1 MNDEIKEILE
11 ALEQV
16 ACCSYHD
23 KMCKKAIEIIKKAI
37 EIKQKAIKIIQND
50 TTLNPQRQRDRLIN
64 ILNGGDDE

>member
-11 ALEQV
+11 ALDSV
-16 ACCSYHD
+16 ACCPYHD
-23 KMCKKAIEIIKKAI
+23 DMCKKAIKIIKKAI
-37 EIKQKAIKIIQND
+37 EIIQND